1 MADLETLEAP
11 AANEAALNFQTET
24 TGTRDSQ
31 TPPELSRGADP
42 VQIYLNEI
50 GSTPL
55 SSPAK
60 DALATR
66 ISSAAVKSGVC
77 LLYTSPSPRDLYRSR
92 MPSSA

>member
-31 TPPELSRGADP
+31 TPSELSRGADP

-55 SSPAK
+55 
-60 DALATR
+60 
-66 ISSAAVKSGVC
+66 
-77 LLYTSPSPRDLYRSR
+77 
-92 MPSSA
+92 

>member
-31 TPPELSRGADP
+31 APSEVPRDADP
-42 VQIYLNEI
+42 VQLYLNEI

-55 SSPAK
+55 LTALKKFCCEGVSSRRRGGA
-60 DALATR
+60 
-66 ISSAAVKSGVC
+66 
-77 LLYTSPSPRDLYRSR
+77 PSDDQQ
-92 MPSSA
+92 